1 MATDPNISKYLDH
14 EKLNNTL
21 YKGFFFLFLFCFLKS
36 FLLRL
41 GPLYKGENR

>member
-21 YKGFFFLFLFCFLKS
+21 YKGFFFLVFVLFFKKFPPPSWSSLQ
-36 FLLRL
+36 R
-41 GPLYKGENR
+41 